1 MFFSFII
8 IDLQIDCIF
17 LWYSSAG
24 YIVNT
29 YLRACKCISHIPTG
43 RERLPDWGFYTKYS
57 ICITSKLFQCPNWD
71 ILLGIAILYA
81 AWKVSVFA
89 VFLVYIFLYSD
100 WIRRDTSHFSVFS
113 PNAGKYGPEKLRNGD
128 VLPSSTCYS

>member
-17 LWYSSAG
+17 LWYSSVG

-29 YLRACKCISHIPTG
+29 YLRACKCISHILTG

-89 VFLVYIFLYSD
+89 VFLVYIFPYSD

-113 PNAGKYGPEKLRNGD
+113 PNAGKYGPEKLRIGD

>member
-29 YLRACKCISHIPTG
+29 YLRTRKCISHTLTG
-43 RERLPDWGFYTKYS
+43 TERLPDWGFYTEYS
-57 ICITSKLFQCPNWD
+57 ISITSKLFQCPAWD
-71 ILLGIAILYA
+71 ILLGTAILYT
-81 AWKVSVFA
+81 AWKVSVFG
-89 VFLVYIFLYSD
+89 VFLVYIFPYSG
-100 WIRRDTSHFSVFS
+100 WIRRDTSYFSVFS

-128 VLPSSTCYS
+128 ILPSATRYS